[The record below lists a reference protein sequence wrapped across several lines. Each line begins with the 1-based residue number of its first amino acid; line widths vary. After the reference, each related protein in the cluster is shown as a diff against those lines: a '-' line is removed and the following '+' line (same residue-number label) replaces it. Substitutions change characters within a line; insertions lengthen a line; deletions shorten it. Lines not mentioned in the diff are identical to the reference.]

1 MISILPRLS
10 FDTSLCSLLP
20 VQTLRL
26 WPNLSPQSHLQS
38 PAQSHLKFVLL
49 LGNLPTGANI
59 CYMFHGVFWP
69 GLLRFRPDRQL
80 PTERNIYCLHFV
92 LGLLCSSAAKCL
104 WLCPPSLRGLCLSG
118 SLSDLWRL
126 QAVVVIAFLVSGWL
140 QLKPSAVF
148 NCHCHFGLL
157 GLGNAT
163 FGHLQAKCL
172 TKHNLHITRCGS
184 AA

>member
-1 MISILPRLS
+1 MACFGLASCAFGQTDSCQLSVTFIACTLFWVYFALLQPNVSDSVSPLP
-10 FDTSLCSLLP
+10 
-20 VQTLRL
+20 
-26 WPNLSPQSHLQS
+26 
-38 PAQSHLKFVLL
+38 
-49 LGNLPTGANI
+49 
-59 CYMFHGVFWP
+59 
-69 GLLRFRPDRQL
+69 
-80 PTERNIYCLHFV
+80 
-92 LGLLCSSAAKCL
+92 SSVC
-104 WLCPPSLRGLCLSG
+104 LCLSG

-163 FGHLQAKCL
+163 FGYFKAKCL
-172 TKHNLHITRCGS
+172 TKHNLRITQCGS

>member
-1 MISILPRLS
+1 MPKPI
-10 FDTSLCSLLP
+10 TS
-20 VQTLRL
+20 V
-26 WPNLSPQSHLQS
+26 
-38 PAQSHLKFVLL
+38 
-49 LGNLPTGANI
+49 
-59 CYMFHGVFWP
+59 
-69 GLLRFRPDRQL
+69 
-80 PTERNIYCLHFV
+80 
-92 LGLLCSSAAKCL
+92 SSAITCTVSSQVCAVVGQFSNGREHMLHVSWRVLASCAFGQTDSCQL
-104 WLCPPSLRGLCLSG
+104 SVTFIACTLFWVYFALLQPNVSDSVSPLPSSVCLCLSG

-163 FGHLQAKCL
+163 FGYFKAKCL
-172 TKHNLHITRCGS
+172 TKHNLRITQCGS